1 MSKVSPAKPRA
12 VRPRRALLV
21 ALAVAGTLVVGHAD
35 AAELNVV
42 AWCDHQDP
50 NTFEPFEKANDVKVN
65 VKSYEGTGTLVS
77 YIQQSTP
84 GDWDIVSVDS
94 VDIIKLAKAGLLE
107 PLEEGAYPLDDIYPE
122 IFMPESET
130 LDGKRYGIP
139 EKFGYNALAY
149 NSKNVDADEI
159 KDLNALLDPKYKDRI
174 AIYDYYFTA
183 IQTAALMNGIEP
195 DEINAENMP
204 KIAETLKK
212 LKANAKLFGDI
223 PTVQTAL
230 ATGDVDIVFGGAEFL
245 VAGMGDTKPELTW
258 LLPEQGGL
266 RWQSSIGI
274 FEGSKQKDL
283 AKKFVEWTLSPEG
296 QARFAQSSCYWGMPG
311 NKKAGPLISDEAKA
325 RLQWE
330 EQPAYLERSYAYT
343 ATDPELDK
351 LMVETWAE
359 LQQD

>member
-1 MSKVSPAKPRA
+1 MRKASKYRWNGLPTRWA
-12 VRPRRALLV
+12 LV
-21 ALAVAGTLVVGHAD
+21 AALALAGSLHVAPAE
-35 AAELNVV
+35 AAELNVI

-50 NTFEPFEKANDVKVN
+50 NTFEPFEKETGAKVN
-65 VKSYEGTGTLVS
+65 VKTYEGTGTLVS

-84 GDWDIVSVDS
+84 GDWDVVSVDS
-94 VDIIKLAKAGLLE
+94 VDIIKLARAGLLV
-107 PLEEGAYPLDDIYPE
+107 PLDESEYPLGDIYPKV
-122 IFMPESET
+122 FMPESET

-139 EKFGYNALAY
+139 EKFGYNAIAF
-149 NSKNVDADEI
+149 NSDKI
-159 KDLNALLDPKYKDRI
+159 KSEDLEDLNALLDPKYKGRI

-183 IQTAALMNGIEP
+183 IQTAALMNGIKP
-195 DEINAENMP
+195 NEITPENMP
-204 KIAETLKK
+204 KIAETLRA
-212 LKANAKLFGDI
+212 LKANAKMFGDI

-245 VAGMGDTKPELTW
+245 VAGLGEEKPYLTW
-258 LLPEQGGL
+258 LLPKQGGL

-296 QARFAQSSCYWGMPG
+296 QARFAQSSCYWGMPA
-311 NKKAGPLISDEAKA
+311 NTKATPLISDKAKK

-330 EQPAYLERSYAYT
+330 EQPAYLDRSYAYT
-343 ATDPELDK
+343 ATSPELDK

-359 LQQD
+359 LQQK